1 MLMKKIHR
9 QPGAVDERAA
19 DQPCRG
25 GADATKCAPDPQ
37 RLVPL
42 RALSEGRGDARQGG
56 WSHDR
61 RAGPLNHAGS
71 RQRAGDQASPHSSD
85 AAVKITTPAVNT
97 RWRPSRSAA
106 RPRSSSRPPKL
117 IAYALSTHCKPCSEK
132 CRPTPIEG
140 SATIVIVP
148 SRSTMKNAPHKS
160 AGARQRC
167 GSRTADATRP
177 ADADD
182 SIVNLPGS
190 FPAAAA
196 RSGGRIVRAVD
207 SAYTAA
213 RGNWAPASR
222 QFAPR
227 AVHTGRRYAVVRK
240 EGRAGW

>member
-42 RALSEGRGDARQGG
+42 RALSEGRGDDRQGG

-61 RAGPLNHAGS
+61 RADPLNHAGS
-71 RQRAGDQASPHSSD
+71 RQCAGDQASPHSSD
-85 AAVKITTPAVNT
+85 AAVKITTPAVST

-117 IAYALSTHCKPCSEK
+117 SAHALSTHCKPCSEK

-148 SRSTMKNAPHKS
+148 SRSTMKNALHHS
-160 AGARQRC
+160 ASARPRRRR
-167 GSRTADATRP
+167 SRTVEATRP

-182 SIVNLPGS
+182 SMVNLPGS

-196 RSGGRIVRAVD
+196 RSGGRIVGAVG

-213 RGNWAPASR
+213 PGNWAPASR
-222 QFAPR
+222 PVRAPGG
-227 AVHTGRRYAVVRK
+227 VYTGRR
-240 EGRAGW
+240 